1 MSGCHSYH
9 SEPEPETQTPEPETS
24 EEILRAG
31 TLWCG
36 AGDRVMAAS
45 LVILLYLLSSGY
57 LVFWLG
63 LWIVHIMAII
73 YG

>member
-1 MSGCHSYH
+1 MRV
-9 SEPEPETQTPEPETS
+9 TP
-24 EEILRAG
+24 RVR
-31 TLWCG
+31 G
-36 AGDRVMAAS
+36 AGDRVMATS
-45 LVILLYLLSSGY
+45 LVILLYVLSSGY

>member
-9 SEPEPETQTPEPETS
+9 SEPETQTPEPETS

-31 TLWCG
+31 TRWCG
-36 AGDRVMAAS
+36 AGDTVMAAS

>member
-1 MSGCHSYH
+1 MSQLSLGAGAGDTTNRSR
-9 SEPEPETQTPEPETS
+9 SDRA
-24 EEILRAG
+24 EILRAG
-31 TLWCG
+31 TRCCG
-36 AGDRVMAAS
+36 AGDTVMAAS

>member
-1 MSGCHSYH
+1 M
-9 SEPEPETQTPEPETS
+9 
-24 EEILRAG
+24 G
-31 TLWCG
+31 TVG